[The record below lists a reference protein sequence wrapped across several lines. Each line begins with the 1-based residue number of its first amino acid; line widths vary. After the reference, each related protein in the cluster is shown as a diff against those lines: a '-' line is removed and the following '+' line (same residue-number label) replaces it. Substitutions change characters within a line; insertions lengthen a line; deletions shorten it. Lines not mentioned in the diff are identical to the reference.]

1 MTLPPML
8 TRIRTWLADYAAN
21 PDPFAEAGN
30 IVALV
35 LAGNG
40 PFYPAYIV
48 LLAGSAGMPWLL
60 LTMCAFPFFLAVPA
74 LSRRSPLLGRIVL
87 ALTATINTVF
97 CTWVLGLQSGTELFL
112 LPCATLAGLLFR
124 PSERLL
130 MLVLAGL
137 PVAAW
142 LLLHDRY
149 GAPPYLY
156 PPEAYSALFSMNA
169 VSAGMISIFLGIV
182 FAGRVGNPP
191 DGSTR

>member
-8 TRIRTWLADYAAN
+8 TRTRTWLVDYASN

-40 PFYPAYIV
+40 PFYPVYIV
-48 LLAGSAGMPWLL
+48 MLAGNDGMPWLL

-74 LSRRSPLLGRIVL
+74 LSRRNPLRGRIVL

-97 CTWVLGLQSGTELFL
+97 CTWLLGLQSGTELFL

-124 PSERLL
+124 PNERIL
-130 MLVLAGL
+130 MLALAGL
-137 PVAAW
+137 PVAAY
-142 LLLHDRY
+142 LFLHDRY

-156 PPEAYSALFSMNA
+156 PQEAYRSLFSMNA

-182 FAGRVGNPP
+182 FAGRIVTTPGP
-191 DGSTR
+191 STK

>member
-1 MTLPPML
+1 
-8 TRIRTWLADYAAN
+8 
-21 PDPFAEAGN
+21 
-30 IVALV
+30 
-35 LAGNG
+35 
-40 PFYPAYIV
+40 
-48 LLAGSAGMPWLL
+48 
-60 LTMCAFPFFLAVPA
+60 MCAFPFFLAVPA